1 MNTETATIAAV
12 STPAGKGGI
21 GIVRISG
28 PEAQDIAGKLFHPH
42 RRCGAGP
49 QEKQNFGLH
58 RLYYGQIVDPTDGA
72 PVDEVLMAVMK
83 APHSYTREDVVEFQA
98 HAGPVALRRILEL
111 VVSSGARMAEAGE
124 FTKRAFLNGRIDLS
138 QAEAVI
144 DMIEARTEAAGK
156 RAGLQLAGSLRDRVS
171 SLREA
176 LRNTLVTI
184 EAGIDFPEE
193 VEETFEAEDLAAT
206 IERRVLL
213 PLQGL
218 VSGVDHG
225 RILRDGLRLGI
236 VGRPNVGKSSLM
248 NRLLEA
254 ERVIV
259 TEIPGTTRDAVE
271 ESIDIQGIPV
281 VITDTAGLQK
291 TEDPVERLGVKKSL
305 DIIER
310 SDMVLFVVDGSLS
323 PAEEEQDLFQMMP
336 RDRTLL
342 VVNKIDKIQP
352 GRPHRLPE
360 NWRQVPS
367 VQISA
372 LYNRQIDALKE
383 HIARMAL
390 GERAQEIEY
399 GLLPNLRHKMLLEG
413 AADAVSSAIVSLREG
428 EPLELTAISMQ
439 EGVRCLGRI
448 LGIEV
453 TEDVLDDIFKRFC
466 IGK

>member
-1 MNTETATIAAV
+1 MILQNATIAAV

-28 PEAQDIAGKLFHPH
+28 PDALDIVGKLFQP
-42 RRCGAGP
+42 RSPCAAVPEKKKPCGTR
-49 QEKQNFGLH
+49 
-58 RLYYGQIVDPTDGA
+58 RLYYGQIVDPADGT
-72 PVDEVLMAVMK
+72 PVDEVLMVVMK
-83 APHSYTREDVVEFQA
+83 APRSYTREDVVEIQA
-98 HAGPVALRRILEL
+98 HAGPVVVRRILEL
-111 VVSSGARMAEAGE
+111 VLRNGARMAEAGE

-156 RAGLQLAGSLRDRVS
+156 RAGLQLAGSLRDQVTR
-171 SLREA
+171 LREA
-176 LRNTLVTI
+176 LRDALVAI

-193 VEETFEAEDLAAT
+193 VGEAFESEALAARL
-206 IERRVLL
+206 EGRVLS
-213 PLQGL
+213 PLKTML
-218 VSGVDHG
+218 SGVDHG
-225 RILRDGLRLGI
+225 RILREGLRLGI
-236 VGRPNVGKSSLM
+236 VGLPNVGKSSLM
-248 NRLLEA
+248 NRLIE
-254 ERVIV
+254 EDRVIV

-281 VITDTAGLQK
+281 VLTDTAGLQK

-310 SDMVLFVVDGSLS
+310 SDMVLFVIDASL
-323 PAEEEQDLFQMMP
+323 PPTQNELRIFQRMP

-342 VVNKIDKIQP
+342 VINKIDKVEP
-352 GRPHRLPE
+352 GGGCALPE
-360 NWRQVPS
+360 SWGQTPS

-383 HIARMAL
+383 HVVQMAL
-390 GERAQEIEY
+390 GESAQEIEY
-399 GLLPNLRHKMLLEG
+399 GLLPNLRHKMLLE
-413 AADAVSSAIVSLREG
+413 AAAEAVFSGVRSIREG
-428 EPLELTAISMQ
+428 EPLELAAISIQ
-439 EGVRCLGRI
+439 EGIRCLGRI

-453 TEDVLDDIFKRFC
+453 SEDVLDDIFERFC